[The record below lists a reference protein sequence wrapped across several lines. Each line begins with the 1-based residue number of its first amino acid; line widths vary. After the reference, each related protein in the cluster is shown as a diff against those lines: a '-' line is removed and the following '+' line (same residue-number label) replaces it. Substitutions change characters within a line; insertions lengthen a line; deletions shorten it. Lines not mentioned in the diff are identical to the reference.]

1 MTINERFAM
10 LRNACGMTQERFGE
24 ILGLSRSGVTEIES
38 GRRNVNERHLV
49 MLENWKGCN
58 VNVEWLRTG
67 EGEMFKKSESDI
79 LEQLREAY
87 HLDDARFSFITT
99 FIHLP
104 AEEQDIVL
112 KFMRKVYEDQK
123 TREEQDINEKV
134 DAYRRQLEAEKREME
149 KSGALSD
156 GQSKRA

>member
-1 MTINERFAM
+1 MTINERIAM
-10 LRNACGMTQERFGE
+10 LRKACHKNQTDFAS
-24 ILGLSRSGVTEIES
+24 ILGLSQSAMTDIET
-38 GRRNVNERHLV
+38 GRRNVLDRHLM
-49 MLENWKGCN
+49 MLERWPEYN
-58 VNVEWLRTG
+58 VNIEWLRTG

-123 TREEQDINEKV
+123 AREEKDINEKV

>member
-1 MTINERFAM
+1 
-10 LRNACGMTQERFGE
+10 MTQESFGE

-38 GRRNVNERHLV
+38 GRRNVNDRHLM
-49 MLENWKGCN
+49 MLERWPEYS
-58 VNVEWLRTG
+58 VNVDWLRTG

-87 HLDDARFSFITT
+87 HLDDARFSFITA

-112 KFMRKVYEDQK
+112 KFMRKVFEEQK
-123 TREEQDINEKV
+123 AREEKDINEKV